1 MIKAKEK
8 RSRVRSLLSKP
19 ARLIA
24 LSFISVILVGTLMLM
39 LPVASR
45 DGTSIG
51 FLRALF
57 TAASATC
64 VTGLVVVDT
73 ALHWTLFGQIV
84 ILSLIQIGGL
94 GIITITTFFFVMA
107 RRRLGFKAMI
117 VAQESTA
124 SLTFSDVIK
133 LVRRIALITV
143 SIEGIG
149 AILLATRF
157 IPAFGWSK
165 GVFKSIFHAVS
176 AFCNAGFDLMG
187 NTPSGAYSSLTAWN
201 DEPLVLLVVVT
212 LLIIGGLGFLVI
224 NSLLEF
230 RKTKSLP
237 YHSRLVLIM
246 TGILLVSGAVYYFLV
261 ESGNTSA
268 GALGSLPFGQR
279 FLGAFFQ
286 SATPRTAG
294 FNTLD
299 QAALTESSKI
309 MTALLMF
316 IGAAPGS
323 TGGGIKVTTF
333 AMLLASMVAELRG
346 YENTILLRHR
356 ISRAVFNKSFL
367 IMSLGLM
374 VILVTTLV
382 MTFTER
388 TLLAG
393 GDLNALDLVFEA
405 TSAFG
410 TVGLSI
416 AGTQNLSEGS
426 WIMLILS
433 MIIGRVGPASFA
445 ISLMQ
450 GARPETRDKVFPDG
464 RCIVG

>member
-268 GALGSLPFGQR
+268 GADR
-279 FLGAFFQ
+279 
-286 SATPRTAG
+286 
-294 FNTLD
+294 
-299 QAALTESSKI
+299 
-309 MTALLMF
+309 
-316 IGAAPGS
+316 
-323 TGGGIKVTTF
+323 
-333 AMLLASMVAELRG
+333 
-346 YENTILLRHR
+346 
-356 ISRAVFNKSFL
+356 KS
-367 IMSLGLM
+367 
-374 VILVTTLV
+374 VV
-382 MTFTER
+382 
-388 TLLAG
+388 
-393 GDLNALDLVFEA
+393 
-405 TSAFG
+405 
-410 TVGLSI
+410 
-416 AGTQNLSEGS
+416 
-426 WIMLILS
+426 
-433 MIIGRVGPASFA
+433 
-445 ISLMQ
+445 
-450 GARPETRDKVFPDG
+450 
-464 RCIVG
+464 